1 MSNNKI
7 AHIPNGALQGLVS
20 LRTLDLSGNELEKL
34 DNKTHGLLDDC
45 FSIERVNLSNN
56 KITFI
61 SRKMFP
67 SNPYIPYN
75 LKNIDLSYNN
85 VPLVTYDFVFG
96 TSKVETL
103 NLTHNSIADIRRYV
117 LGNLTSLRT
126 LDLSFN
132 LLEDITSDPDVFILP
147 KSISE
152 INLSHNMLNELPWR
166 EVIKVENLT
175 TLDLQ
180 HNNFTVFTKEMNT
193 LVNNK
198 TRILLKGNALTCD
211 CFARP
216 MRRYFDTLLEVPQ
229 FYKDVI
235 CSEPEYINGK
245 PLFEVWDDGL
255 FCPKDVNLTKSEQ
268 NEYEVAADVKIR
280 DLKMIKDDL
289 TVSWSVIKN
298 EDIADPYVVIRGIKN
313 AKDALYAKTLP
324 YFQRKLEL
332 NIFKENLAKI
342 KSSRRDYEICVV
354 ARNSLDNVRN
364 FFQNQC
370 RGLDTTNGTA
380 RYVSWNIY
388 FIFVLLLVNYLF

>member
-7 AHIPNGALQGLVS
+7 AHIPNGALHGLVS

-255 FCPKDVNLTKSEQ
+255 FCPKGVNLTKSEQ
-268 NEYEVAADVKIR
+268 SEYEVAADVKIR
-280 DLKMIKDDL
+280 DLKM
-289 TVSWSVIKN
+289 
-298 EDIADPYVVIRGIKN
+298 
-313 AKDALYAKTLP
+313 
-324 YFQRKLEL
+324 
-332 NIFKENLAKI
+332 
-342 KSSRRDYEICVV
+342 
-354 ARNSLDNVRN
+354 
-364 FFQNQC
+364 
-370 RGLDTTNGTA
+370 
-380 RYVSWNIY
+380 
-388 FIFVLLLVNYLF
+388 